1 MYVLARVYIT
11 MCLCVNVCMYA
22 SRTLSGKV
30 QFNDVVESVRQEVQK
45 LKNEGVKIIIAVGHA
60 GFTVD
65 KLVGEIDGVDI
76 VIGGHTNTFLYTG
89 K

>member
-1 MYVLARVYIT
+1 
-11 MCLCVNVCMYA
+11 MYA

-30 QFNDVVESVRQEVQK
+30 QFKDVVTSVGQEVQR
-45 LKNEGVKIIIAVGHA
+45 LKKEGVKIIITVGHA

-65 KLVGEIDGVDI
+65 KQVGEIDGVDI
-76 VIGGHTNTFLYTG
+76 VIGGHTDTFLYTG

>member
-1 MYVLARVYIT
+1 
-11 MCLCVNVCMYA
+11 MYA

-45 LKNEGVKIIIAVGHA
+45 LKNEGVTIIIAVGHA

-65 KLVGEIDGVDI
+65 KQVGEIDGVDI